1 VKKTGFEQTPIKE
14 LRQLLCD
21 KAAMPMESLLGLK
34 KSALVELYLQTSNKE
49 IEVEYN
55 IGDTNEQHQEQHQE
69 QQQEPVNDMTELY
82 PNEEEFVAVDLDTL
96 EPTEDQIIDVE
107 AIKEAAKIPT
117 PLEKGWTDYLMS
129 LLREDEIFD
138 KRPTC
143 DGLRRLVEELVGP
156 ILGREVVILN
166 PPTKDN
172 NMTASIVVRL
182 SVNSSGDFWGNRV
195 ITEEDVGDA
204 GPFNSDPP
212 FDKYPSSLAMTR
224 AEGRCL
230 RRILRMKTITSE
242 EGSKRAEEMKD
253 STIASEWCPTDKIS
267 PEQKTVIDLIAKQCD
282 IDAWAFIN
290 SGTQQYISI
299 DDINKDTASKMIQH
313 LNTVR
318 QDKAVKPTG
327 VGSYK
332 ENWLL

>member
-1 VKKTGFEQTPIKE
+1 MSNKKTGFEQTPIKA
-14 LRQLLCD
+14 LREMIVE
-21 KAAMPMESLLGLK
+21 KGIPIESLLGLK
-34 KSALVELYLQTSNKE
+34 KSALVELYLQVKDNKE
-49 IEVEYN
+49 NVEYKVET
-55 IGDTNEQHQEQHQE
+55 ISTQQDLQQDHQQDL
-69 QQQEPVNDMTELY
+69 P
-82 PNEEEFVAVDLDTL
+82 EEEFVAVDLDTL
-96 EPTEDQIIDVE
+96 APTEDQIIDVE
-107 AIKEAAKIPT
+107 AIKEAASIPT

-156 ILGREVVILN
+156 ILGREVIILN

-182 SVNSSGDFWGNRV
+182 SVNSNGDFWGNRV

-242 EGSKRAEEMKD
+242 EGSKRAEEIKD
-253 STIASEWCPTDKIS
+253 FMDTSEWCPTDKIS
-267 PEQKTVIDLIAKQCD
+267 PEQKTVIDLIARQCD

-290 SGTQQYISI
+290 SGTQQYKSI

-327 VGSYK
+327 VGNYK